1 MYLVKIETKES
12 VIDGKGVFA
21 LEDIRKGDAVWRFDP
36 NHDEAISRAQFDEA
50 DQAVKEV
57 LRRVAYLSK
66 NTGRWVYPP
75 ENDPARYTNHSK
87 ENNLSVLS
95 DESIS
100 EEPIF
105 IANRDIAAGEELTND
120 YTEFDDLTEKVEQH
134 WLK

>member
-12 VIDGKGVFA
+12 IIDGKGVFA
-21 LEDIRKGDAVWRFDP
+21 LENIRKGVVVWKFDP
-36 NHDEAISRAQFDEA
+36 NHDKTLTSVQFDEA
-50 DQAVKEV
+50 DKAVKEE

-75 ENDPARYTNHSK
+75 ENDPARFTNHSK
-87 ENNLSVLS
+87 ENNLSVLL

-105 IANRDIAAGEELTND
+105 IANRDITAGEELTND
-120 YTEFDDLTEKVEQH
+120 YTEFDDLTEEVEQD